1 MKKVALVTGSS
12 RGIGRA
18 VAAELAR
25 DGYAVCINY
34 YERKDKADELVA
46 LLRAEGREAIAV
58 QADVSKR
65 SEVNAMVAQC
75 ERELGKITLLV
86 NNAGVAGQALFQN
99 VTDEM
104 WERYFGVNLNGARNT
119 IQAVLP
125 NMLHEKS
132 GCIVNI
138 SSIWGQHGA
147 SCEVTYSCTKHALI
161 GLTRSLAMELAPSG
175 IRVNCVAP
183 GVIETDMVKVLGEE
197 TLKDLAEQTPLG
209 RLGKP
214 EDIAA
219 AVAYLASDKASFVT
233 GQVHGAFVL
242 WVSAL
247 CCQSPPRR
255 ARSREGCRPLQIPSA
270 ETAAA
275 RAGRRGHRGA
285 RCALRCC
292 RCAGRRSIR
301 RGSHCR

>member
-86 NNAGVAGQALFQN
+86 NNAGVAGQALFQD

-214 EDIAA
+214 
-219 AVAYLASDKASFVT
+219 
-233 GQVHGAFVL
+233 
-242 WVSAL
+242 
-247 CCQSPPRR
+247 
-255 ARSREGCRPLQIPSA
+255 
-270 ETAAA
+270 
-275 RAGRRGHRGA
+275 GA
-285 RCALRCC
+285 RGGRGVRALSQRPVLPKPPSPRTVSGRVSTCSNSIGRNGSSTSWATRSPWRTVRSSLLSLC
-292 RCAGRRSIR
+292 RATKHSPR
-301 RGSHCR
+301 

>member
-34 YERKDKADELVA
+34 YERKDKADELVT

-75 ERELGKITLLV
+75 ERKLGKITLLV
-86 NNAGVAGQALFQN
+86 NNAGVAGQALFQD

-132 GCIVNI
+132 GSIVNI

-197 TLKDLAEQTPLG
+197 TLKNLAEQTPLG

-233 GQVHGAFVL
+233 GQVLAHGLGKGVDLFKFHRQKRQQHELGDAVTVAHGALFVA
-242 WVSAL
+242 VVVQGHEAFAAVVTVDDAEAVCRTEAL
-247 CCQSPPRR
+247 
-255 ARSREGCRPLQIPSA
+255 L
-270 ETAAA
+270 
-275 RAGRRGHRGA
+275 
-285 RCALRCC
+285 
-292 RCAGRRSIR
+292 
-301 RGSHCR
+301 GS

>member
-86 NNAGVAGQALFQN
+86 NNAGVAGQALFQD

-104 WERYFGVNLNGARNT
+104 WDRYFGVNLNGARNT

-147 SCEVTYSCTKHALI
+147 SCEVTYSCSRTLPSKRRSAASASPRTSPRRSRI
-161 GLTRSLAMELAPSG
+161 SRLTRRRSSRARCSRWTGRSCSESAPCAAKAPLAAHG
-175 IRVNCVAP
+175 
-183 GVIETDMVKVLGEE
+183 
-197 TLKDLAEQTPLG
+197 
-209 RLGKP
+209 LGKGVDLLKFHRQKRQQH
-214 EDIAA
+214 ELGDAVTVAHGALFVAVVVQGDEAFA
-219 AVAYLASDKASFVT
+219 AVVT
-233 GQVHGAFVL
+233 VDDAEAVCRTE
-242 WVSAL
+242 AL
-247 CCQSPPRR
+247 
-255 ARSREGCRPLQIPSA
+255 L
-270 ETAAA
+270 
-275 RAGRRGHRGA
+275 
-285 RCALRCC
+285 
-292 RCAGRRSIR
+292 
-301 RGSHCR
+301 GS

>member
-86 NNAGVAGQALFQN
+86 NNAGVAGQALFQD

-147 SCEVTYSCTKHALI
+147 SCEVAYSASKAAVI
-161 GLTRSLAMELAPSG
+161 GLTRALAKELGPSG
-175 IRVNCVAP
+175 VRVNCIAP
-183 GVIETDMVKVLGEE
+183 GVIDTRMMDEHSDETKAALAEE
-197 TLKDLAEQTPLG
+197 TPLC
-209 RLGKP
+209 RLGTP
-214 EDIAA
+214 QD
-219 AVAYLASDKASFVT
+219 VAQACAFLLSDAASFIT
-233 GQVHGAFVL
+233 GQVLGVD
-242 WVSAL
+242 
-247 CCQSPPRR
+247 
-255 ARSREGCRPLQIPSA
+255 GGYI
-270 ETAAA
+270 
-275 RAGRRGHRGA
+275 
-285 RCALRCC
+285 
-292 RCAGRRSIR
+292 
-301 RGSHCR
+301 

>member
-34 YERKDKADELVA
+34 YERKDKADELVS
-46 LLRAEGREAIAV
+46 LLRSEGCEAIAV

-65 SEVNAMVAQC
+65 DEVNTMVAQC

-86 NNAGVAGQALFQN
+86 NNAGVAGQALFQD

-175 IRVNCVAP
+175 IRVNCVTP
-183 GVIETDMVKVLGEE
+183 GVIRTPMNAELSDE
-197 TLKDLAEQTPLG
+197 DLAALADETPLG
-209 RLGKP
+209 RIGEP
-214 EDIAA
+214 EECAEAILF
-219 AVAYLASDKASFVT
+219 LASEKASFIT
-233 GQVHGAFVL
+233 GQVLG
-242 WVSAL
+242 VSGGL
-247 CCQSPPRR
+247 
-255 ARSREGCRPLQIPSA
+255 I
-270 ETAAA
+270 
-275 RAGRRGHRGA
+275 
-285 RCALRCC
+285 
-292 RCAGRRSIR
+292 I
-301 RGSHCR
+301 

>member
-86 NNAGVAGQALFQN
+86 NNAGVAGQALFQD

-233 GQVHGAFVL
+233 GQVLAVDGLGKGVDLLKFHRKKRQQHELGDAVTVAHGALFVA
-242 WVSAL
+242 VVVQGDEAFAAVVTVDDAEAVCRTEAL
-247 CCQSPPRR
+247 
-255 ARSREGCRPLQIPSA
+255 L
-270 ETAAA
+270 
-275 RAGRRGHRGA
+275 
-285 RCALRCC
+285 
-292 RCAGRRSIR
+292 
-301 RGSHCR
+301 GS